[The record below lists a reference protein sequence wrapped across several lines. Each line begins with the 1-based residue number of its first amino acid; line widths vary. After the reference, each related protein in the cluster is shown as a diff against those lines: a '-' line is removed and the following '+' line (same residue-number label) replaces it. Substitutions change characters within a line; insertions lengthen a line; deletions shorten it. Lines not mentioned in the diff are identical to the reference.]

1 MSRLLSDRAEKTDQ
15 VVLLSSS
22 LEDPTKSP
30 PGLYRVGL
38 AAICI
43 SIFVFFLFL
52 VFAYY
57 WRSSHPPYWD
67 PIPLPRT
74 LWISTALILASQHHR
89 LKSAVVF
96 FEGGNGGWPRPY
108 SGNGVIKC
116 AFLAAQVTAWRQLVA
131 GGAYLAQNPH
141 SSFFYLFTGL
151 HAAHLLGGLV
161 VLFVILLGRSKR
173 REMVDVGT
181 YYWHFLGLLWVALF
195 IVLRS
200 RSLPRHAILS
210 A

>member
-38 AAICI
+38 AAICL

-74 LWISTALILASQHHR
+74 LWISTALILASSITLEIGRR
-89 LKSAVVF
+89 LFRKGEWRVASRLLLATA
-96 FEGGNGGWPRPY
+96 
-108 SGNGVIKC
+108 SLGV

-195 IVLRS
+195 IVLRT
-200 RSLPRHAILS
+200 R
-210 A
+210 